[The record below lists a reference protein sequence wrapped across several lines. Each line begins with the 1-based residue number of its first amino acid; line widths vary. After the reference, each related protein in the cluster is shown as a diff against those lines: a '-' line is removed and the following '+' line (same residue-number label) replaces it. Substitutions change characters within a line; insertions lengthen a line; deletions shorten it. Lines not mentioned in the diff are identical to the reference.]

1 MRGYNILE
9 MMAKRLS
16 IIIINYGRSDLVV
29 NFLNS
34 ICNSP
39 DLNLF
44 SEVIIVDNGYP
55 QKGNSRD
62 LIDSSSFPF
71 EIQFV
76 QNTESSYASGV
87 NRGAAVARGEFI
99 IIANNDVELLPD
111 YSIQPLLDYL
121 LRDPRVGIV
130 GPQQIYP
137 DGTWQRSYG
146 YFPSL
151 KEVIISVTM
160 LDSIWN
166 GIQALTFRHNRL
178 AKRSKEVEYIDGAFM
193 MVRRS
198 CFEDLGGFNENYSFY
213 SEDAD
218 FCWRAW
224 KRKWKVVFVPKARIM
239 HVRGASST
247 AHEIGDYTF
256 WLIMAK
262 KYFVKERCGVREVR
276 WYLRL
281 MRIALLERSMLY
293 TLISKID
300 RSPVWERRAFQARV
314 RYLVTRRIELC

>member
-1 MRGYNILE
+1 

-16 IIIINYGRSDLVV
+16 FIIINYGRCDLVV

-39 DLNLF
+39 DLNLVN
-44 SEVIIVDNGYP
+44 EVIIVDNGYP

-62 LIDSSSFPF
+62 VINFSSFPF

-76 QNTESSYASGV
+76 QNAKSSYASGV
-87 NRGAAVARGEFI
+87 NRGAALATGEFF

-111 YSIQPLLDYL
+111 YSIQPLVGYL
-121 LRDPRVGIV
+121 LQNPRVGVV

-151 KEVIISVTM
+151 REAIISVLL
-160 LDSIWN
+160 LDSICN
-166 GIQALTFRHNRL
+166 GIRKLLFRYNWLGRRP
-178 AKRSKEVEYIDGAFM
+178 KKVNYIDGAFM
-193 MVRRS
+193 VINKS
-198 CFEDLGGFNENYSFY
+198 CFEALGGFDEDYVFY
-213 SEDAD
+213 GEDAD

-224 KRKWKVVFVPKARIM
+224 KRGWEVVFVPKARVM

-247 AHEIGDYTF
+247 ANRLADYVF
-256 WLIMAK
+256 HLLIAK
-262 KYFVKERCGVREVR
+262 RYFVKEHFGARQDK
-276 WYLRL
+276 WYLKL
-281 MRIALLERSMLY
+281 MRVALLERSMLY
-293 TLISKID
+293 TLIAKLV
-300 RSPVWERRAFQARV
+300 RSPVWERRAFQARA
-314 RYLVTRRIELC
+314 RYLVTRRVELC